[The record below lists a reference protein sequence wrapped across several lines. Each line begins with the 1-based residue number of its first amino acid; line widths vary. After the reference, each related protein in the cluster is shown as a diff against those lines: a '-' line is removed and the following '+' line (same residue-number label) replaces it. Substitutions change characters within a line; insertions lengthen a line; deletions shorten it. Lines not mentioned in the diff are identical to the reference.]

1 MQSDQRMNL
10 SQAEGTVTAI
20 TDPTFYLPG
29 KLASNSDGD
38 YPGRLVKIALDPG
51 HPWRYDRDGYVK
63 TNEPIPMKQIVDVS
77 PPIVTDRRTREN
89 GNPSIET
96 RVIDSPAPLTR
107 GASKLP
113 PARLD
118 RRVRGHRPE
127 RPLQVQ
133 GRDEAGR
140 VQSIYSDAHT
150 ASQAAAKFVRVRALE
165 REMDK
170 HRRRPRSGRR
180 A

>member
-10 SQAEGTVTAI
+10 SQAEGTVTGYHG
-20 TDPTFYLPG
+20 PHLYLPG

-38 YPGRLVKIALDPG
+38 YAGRLVKIALDPE
-51 HPWRYDRDGYVK
+51 HPWHYDRDGYVK

-77 PPIVTDRRTREN
+77 PPIVTERRTREN

-107 GASKLP
+107 GTSKLP
-113 PARLD
+113 PWTDVVVAAD
-118 RRVRGHRPE
+118 PNV
-127 RPLQVQ
+127 PLQVQ

-140 VQSIYSDAHT
+140 VQSIYSDAHI
-150 ASQAAAKFVRVRALE
+150 ASQAAAKFVRVRAHE
-165 REMDK
+165 REMDE